1 MKKINTIIRQIRPDE
16 YSLLQE
22 FVYQA
27 IYIPEGMKPPPRS
40 VVDLPE
46 LQVYIAGFGTQPSDY
61 CLVAEI
67 TGTVVG
73 AAWSR
78 IMQDYGHIDDRTPSL
93 AISLL
98 PEYRGLGI
106 GTQLLRSLLLLLQGN
121 GYLRLSLS
129 VQKDNPALRLY
140 ERAGFQILAEKG
152 TEYLMLRDIAQ
163 SVQQENADME
173 TTMEKQRENKIQQ
186 WFSMW
191 LDRQDTGI
199 EDLFAPDAVYIESW
213 GPEYH
218 GSEKIKLWFDEW
230 NTRGTVERWNIRQY
244 FHKGDQTV
252 VEWSFRCTMTDG
264 TVQSFDGLSLIRW
277 NEAGQICFLQ
287 EFGCNENR
295 YDPYANGKTPVF
307 RDEPTMWF

>member
-16 YSLLQE
+16 YGLLQE
-22 FVYQA
+22 FLYQA
-27 IYIPEGMKPPPRS
+27 IYIPEGTKPPPRS

-46 LQVYIAGFGTQPSDY
+46 LQVYVAGFGTQSGDY
-61 CLVAEI
+61 CLVAEVA
-67 TGTVVG
+67 GTVVG

-106 GTQLLRSLLLLLQGN
+106 GAQLLRSLLLLLQEN

-140 ERAGFQILAEKG
+140 ERAGFRILAEKG
-152 TEYLMLRDIAQ
+152 TEYLMLRDITQ

-173 TTMEKQRENKIQQ
+173 TTMEKQQENKIQQ

-191 LDRQDTGI
+191 LERQDTGI

-218 GSEKIKLWFDEW
+218 GNEKIKLWFDEW
-230 NTRGTVERWNIRQY
+230 NTRGTVERWDIRQY

>member
-1 MKKINTIIRQIRPDE
+1 
-16 YSLLQE
+16 
-22 FVYQA
+22 
-27 IYIPEGMKPPPRS
+27 
-40 VVDLPE
+40 
-46 LQVYIAGFGTQPSDY
+46 
-61 CLVAEI
+61 
-67 TGTVVG
+67 
-73 AAWSR
+73 
-78 IMQDYGHIDDRTPSL
+78 MQDYGHIDDRTPSL

-106 GTQLLRSLLLLLQGN
+106 GAQLLRSLLLLLQEN

-140 ERAGFQILAEKG
+140 ERAGFRILAEKG
-152 TEYLMLRDIAQ
+152 TEYLMLRDITQ
-163 SVQQENADME
+163 SIQQENTDME
-173 TTMEKQRENKIQQ
+173 TTIEKQQENKIQQ

-218 GSEKIKLWFDEW
+218 GNEKIRLWFDEW
-230 NTRGTVERWNIRQY
+230 NTRGTVERWDIRQY

-252 VEWSFRCTMTDG
+252 LEWSFRCTMTDG

-277 NEAGQICFLQ
+277 NAAGQICFLQ
-287 EFGCNENR
+287 EFGCNESR